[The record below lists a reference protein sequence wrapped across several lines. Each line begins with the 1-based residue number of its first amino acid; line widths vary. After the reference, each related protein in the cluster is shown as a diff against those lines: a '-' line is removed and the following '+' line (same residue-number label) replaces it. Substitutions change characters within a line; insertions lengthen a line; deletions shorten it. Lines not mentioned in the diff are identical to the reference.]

1 MLRVESYEFESGMSN
16 DPARDTESSNA
27 YSCFR
32 NEGRE
37 GIKKIFNKRMKPRK
51 WEWVR
56 KVEKQKRDNEWM
68 NERRRMTDRDNER

>member
-1 MLRVESYEFESGMSN
+1 MQQIVLRVESYEFESGMSE

-51 WEWVR
+51 
-56 KVEKQKRDNEWM
+56 
-68 NERRRMTDRDNER
+68 